1 MEIAD
6 VAKRP
11 ANHIDQ
17 AVMQVRLQNTPI
29 GQRMALALA
38 LPIAGFL
45 FFALWVLAGQ
55 QRIANDMRN
64 LRELAELATTVSG
77 LVHEIQRERGM
88 AAAFLGSGGQDFAEV
103 QTARH
108 AYTDAQLSNFHQAL
122 DQLVTE
128 RFDRR
133 LHWRIADARAQL
145 GQLASWR
152 REAAQLQ
159 VTPEVQ
165 SARYSAVIYTL
176 IGIVQEMHLLGS
188 GSEMSR
194 AIYAYVNLMQAK
206 ELAGME
212 RALGAA
218 YFSSPRVD
226 AVSRQVFVGLTDR
239 QAHFL
244 EQFRFFAARAQ
255 AEFLEQALADIKAAE
270 IERMR
275 GIVFRR
281 LPNRQT
287 DSSKNTAHWFEVM
300 SWKIDQIK
308 RVEDHMAQDLIE
320 ATHGAEMAAKQTL
333 LWSGGAALVA
343 LALTLMFAGALARGI
358 IYPIRRITDAM
369 NRLAAPDA
377 SVGTVEVADHERG
390 DEIGE
395 MARATLVFRDNLI
408 RIAQAEERLKNAVIL
423 RLHHK
428 ALGSISQGVLIVDVQ
443 GNATFVNAALCA
455 ITGYSEGEI
464 LGHPPDFLWT
474 DADGRTTL
482 WDSAGAPCTLPG
494 KRRDGEPFWFEA
506 TVSPVLD
513 SQGEATHRVVVLRD
527 ITENRRI
534 EQEMRIAATAF
545 ESLHGMI
552 VTDANGI
559 ILRVNRAF
567 TRMTGYR
574 PEEVIGHTPAMFKS
588 GRHDAAFYVGMWQS
602 LADRGAWFG
611 EIWDRRK
618 NGDVYPLLQSISA
631 VRGDDGQV
639 THYVAAF
646 SDISERKEAEEKI
659 RHLAFYDP
667 LTRLPNRRLLLD
679 RLQQAMVLGERTG
692 NHGALLFID
701 LDQFKSLND
710 TLGHDVGDL
719 LLIEVARRLQEAIRA
734 SDTAARLGG
743 DEFVVMLEELSSD
756 AGEAAEQA
764 RLVGEKVL
772 TTLNQPYHLAGHE
785 LRSTPSIGLT
795 LFEGRRATIDEL
807 MRQAD
812 LAMYQSKSA
821 GRNALH
827 FFDPQMQAAV
837 LQRVQLDTDLRNSL
851 EQGDFH
857 LHYQPQVDAQGRV
870 IGAEA
875 LLRWQHPRRGT
886 VLPGDFIPLAEET
899 GFILPLGQWVLETA
913 CRQLAQ
919 WAGSEAMAGLTL
931 SVNVSAR
938 QFHQPEFAESV
949 LEVLRT
955 TGANPARL
963 RLELTE
969 SLMLNDV
976 ESVIAKMVQLKAHG
990 IGFALDDFGT
1000 GYSSLTYLRRLPLDL
1015 LKIDRSFV
1023 RDILTDPNV
1032 AAIART
1038 IVALAHSLGLTVV
1051 AEGIEEAGQFEFL
1064 VDQGCGGYQGYLFG
1078 RPVPAQ
1084 DLLPPPRS

>member
-1 MEIAD
+1 
-6 VAKRP
+6 V
-11 ANHIDQ
+11 
-17 AVMQVRLQNTPI
+17 
-29 GQRMALALA
+29 
-38 LPIAGFL
+38 
-45 FFALWVLAGQ
+45 GQ
-55 QRIANDMRN
+55 QRIATDMRN
-64 LRELAELATTVSG
+64 LRELAELATTVSE

-88 AAAFLGSGGQDFAEV
+88 AAAFLGSEGRDFADA
-103 QTARH
+103 QTERH
-108 AYTDAQLSNFHQAL
+108 SRTDAQIAGFQQAL
-122 DQLVTE
+122 DRLVTE

-145 GQLASWR
+145 DQLASWR

-165 SARYSAVIYTL
+165 SARYSAAIYTL

-212 RALGAA
+212 RALGAT
-218 YFSSPRVD
+218 YFSSPRID

-239 QAHFL
+239 QAHFM

-255 AEFLEQALADIKAAE
+255 VDFLEQALSDIKAAE

-275 GIVFRR
+275 SAVFLR
-281 LPNRQT
+281 LPGSQAAP
-287 DSSKNTAHWFEVM
+287 SKNTAHWFEVM

-308 RVEDHMAQDLIE
+308 RVEDRMSQDLIE

-333 LWSGGAALVA
+333 LWSGTAALVA
-343 LALTLMFAGALARGI
+343 LALTLLFAGALARGI

-377 SVGTVEVADHERG
+377 REGTVEIADHGRG

-408 RIAQAEERLKNAVIL
+408 RIAQAEERLKSAVIL

-428 ALGSISQGVLIVDVQ
+428 ALGSISQGVLIVDAQ
-443 GNATFVNAALCA
+443 GNATFVNEALCT
-455 ITGYSEGEI
+455 ITGYPENGI
-464 LGHPPDFLWT
+464 LGRPPDFLWA
-474 DADGRTTL
+474 DAGGRTTL

-494 KRRDGEPFWFEA
+494 KRRDGEPFWFDA

-513 SQGEATHRVVVLRD
+513 GQGEATHRVVVLRD

-567 TRMTGYR
+567 TRMTGYS
-574 PEEVIGHTPAMFKS
+574 PDEVIGHTPAMFKS
-588 GRHDAAFYVGMWQS
+588 GRHDAEFYVRLWQS

-618 NGDVYPLLQSISA
+618 NGEVYPLLQSISA

-719 LLIEVARRLQEAIRA
+719 LLIEVARRLQDAIRA

-743 DEFVVMLEELSSD
+743 DEFVVMLEELSED
-756 AGEAAEQA
+756 ATEAAEQA

-772 TTLNQPYHLAGHE
+772 STLNQPYHLAGHE

-851 EQGDFH
+851 EQGDFR
-857 LHYQPQVDAQGRV
+857 LHYQPQVDAHGKV

-886 VLPGDFIPLAEET
+886 VLPGEFIPLAEET
-899 GFILPLGQWVLETA
+899 GFILPLGQWVLQAA
-913 CRQLAQ
+913 CEQLAQ
-919 WAGSEAMAGLTL
+919 WAGDEAMAGLTL

-969 SLMLNDV
+969 S
-976 ESVIAKMVQLKAHG
+976 
-990 IGFALDDFGT
+990 
-1000 GYSSLTYLRRLPLDL
+1000 
-1015 LKIDRSFV
+1015 
-1023 RDILTDPNV
+1023 
-1032 AAIART
+1032 
-1038 IVALAHSLGLTVV
+1038 
-1051 AEGIEEAGQFEFL
+1051 
-1064 VDQGCGGYQGYLFG
+1064 
-1078 RPVPAQ
+1078 
-1084 DLLPPPRS
+1084 

>member
-1 MEIAD
+1 
-6 VAKRP
+6 
-11 ANHIDQ
+11 
-17 AVMQVRLQNTPI
+17 
-29 GQRMALALA
+29 MALALA

-45 FFALWVLAGQ
+45 FFSLWVLVGQ
-55 QRIANDMRN
+55 QRVANDMRN
-64 LRELAELATTVSG
+64 LRELAQLATTVSE

-88 AAAFLGSGGQDFAEV
+88 AAVYLGSGGKEFADM

-108 AYTDAQLSNFHQAL
+108 AYTDTQLTVFDQAL
-122 DQLVTE
+122 DRLVNE

-145 GQLASWR
+145 NQLALWR
-152 REAAQLQ
+152 REAAQLR

-165 SARYSAVIYTL
+165 SARYSAAIYTL
-176 IGIVQEMHLLGS
+176 ISIVQEMHLLGS

-194 AIYAYVNLMQAK
+194 GIYAYVNLMQAK
-206 ELAGME
+206 ELVGME
-212 RALGAA
+212 RALGAVF
-218 YFSSPRVD
+218 FSAPRVD
-226 AVSRQVFVGLTDR
+226 AVSRQVFVGLTER

-244 EQFRFFAARAQ
+244 EQFRFFAASAQ
-255 AEFLEQALADIKAAE
+255 ADFLEQVLSDNKAAE
-270 IERMR
+270 IEHMR
-275 GIVFRR
+275 AAVFLR
-281 LPNRQT
+281 LSAKPSV
-287 DSSKNTAHWFEVM
+287 SSKNSTRWFDVM

-308 RVEDHMAQDLIE
+308 QVEDRVSQELIE
-320 ATHGAEMAAKQTL
+320 AMRRAEKAAGQTV
-333 LWSGGAALVA
+333 LWSGGATLAAL
-343 LALTLMFAGALARGI
+343 LLTLLFAGALARGI
-358 IYPIRRITDAM
+358 IQPIRRITDAM

-377 SVGTVEVADHERG
+377 HQGTVEIADHGRG

-428 ALGSISQGVLIVDVQ
+428 ALGSISQGVLIVDGQ
-443 GNATFVNAALCA
+443 GAVTFVNAALCA
-455 ITGYSEGEI
+455 ITGYPEDEI
-464 LGHPPDFLWT
+464 LGRAPDFLWA
-474 DADGRTTL
+474 DADGSAAL
-482 WDSAGAPCTLPG
+482 WSSAGAPCTLPG

-506 TVSPVLD
+506 TVSPVQGG
-513 SQGEATHRVVVLRD
+513 QGETTHRVLVLRD
-527 ITENRRI
+527 ITEHRRI

-567 TRMTGYR
+567 TRVTGYTAD
-574 PEEVIGHTPAMFKS
+574 EVIGHTPALFKS
-588 GRHDAAFYVGMWQS
+588 GRHDADFYVKMWQS

-618 NGDVYPLLQSISA
+618 NGEVFPLLQSISA
-631 VRGDDGQV
+631 VRGEDGQV

-667 LTRLPNRRLLLD
+667 LTGLPNRRLLVD

-701 LDQFKSLND
+701 LDEFKSLND

-719 LLIEVARRLQEAIRA
+719 LLIEVASRLLEAIRA

-743 DEFVVMLEELSSD
+743 DEFVVMLEEL
-756 AGEAAEQA
+756 AEEATEAAEQA

-772 TTLNQPYHLAGHE
+772 VALNQPYHLAGHE

-795 LFEGRRATIDEL
+795 LFAGRRATIDEL

-851 EQGDFH
+851 EQGDFC
-857 LHYQPQVDAQGRV
+857 LHYQPQVDAQGKV
-870 IGAEA
+870 VGAEA
-875 LLRWQHPRRGT
+875 LLRWQHPRCGT
-886 VLPGDFIPLAEET
+886 VLPGEFIPLAEET
-899 GFILPLGQWVLETA
+899 GFILPLGQWVLQAA
-913 CRQLAQ
+913 CEQLAQ
-919 WAGSEAMAGLTL
+919 WAGDEAMAGLTL

-969 SLMLNDV
+969 SLLLTDV
-976 ESVIAKMVQLKAHG
+976 ENVIAKMVELKAHG

-1038 IVALAHSLGLTVV
+1038 IVALAHNLGLTVV
-1051 AEGIEEAGQFEFL
+1051 AEGIEQPGQFEFL
-1064 VDQGCGGYQGYLFG
+1064 VGQGCGGYQGYLFG
-1078 RPVPAQ
+1078 RPAPAEELRPQ
-1084 DLLPPPRS
+1084 PPP

>member
-1 MEIAD
+1 
-6 VAKRP
+6 
-11 ANHIDQ
+11 
-17 AVMQVRLQNTPI
+17 
-29 GQRMALALA
+29 MALALA

-45 FFALWVLAGQ
+45 FFVLWVLAGQ
-55 QRIANDMRN
+55 QRIATDMRN
-64 LRELAELATTVSG
+64 LRELAELATTVSE

-88 AAAFLGSGGQDFAEV
+88 AAAFLGSEGRDFADA
-103 QTARH
+103 QTERH
-108 AYTDAQLSNFHQAL
+108 SRTDAQIAGFQQAL
-122 DQLVTE
+122 DRLVTE

-145 GQLASWR
+145 DQLASWR
-152 REAAQLQ
+152 REAVQLQ

-165 SARYSAVIYTL
+165 SARYSAAIYTL

-212 RALGAA
+212 RALGAT
-218 YFSSPRVD
+218 YFSSPRID

-239 QAHFL
+239 QAHFM

-255 AEFLEQALADIKAAE
+255 VDFLEQALSDIKAAE

-275 GIVFRR
+275 NAVFLR
-281 LPNRQT
+281 LPGSQAVPA
-287 DSSKNTAHWFEVM
+287 KNTAHWFEVM

-308 RVEDHMAQDLIE
+308 RVEDRMSQDLIE

-343 LALTLMFAGALARGI
+343 LALTLLFAGALARGI

-377 SVGTVEVADHERG
+377 SVGTVEIADHGRG

-408 RIAQAEERLKNAVIL
+408 RIAQAEERLKSAVIL

-428 ALGSISQGVLIVDVQ
+428 ALGSISQGVLIVDAQ
-443 GNATFVNAALCA
+443 GNATFVNEALCT
-455 ITGYSEGEI
+455 ITGYPESEI
-464 LGHPPDFLWT
+464 LGRPPDFLWT
-474 DADGRTTL
+474 DADGRATL

-513 SQGEATHRVVVLRD
+513 GQGEATHRVVVLRD

-567 TRMTGYR
+567 TRMTGYS
-574 PEEVIGHTPAMFKS
+574 PDEVIGHTPAMFKS
-588 GRHDAAFYVGMWQS
+588 GRHDAEFYVRLWQS

-618 NGDVYPLLQSISA
+618 NGEVYPLLQSISA

-719 LLIEVARRLQEAIRA
+719 LLIEVARRLQDAIRA

-743 DEFVVMLEELSSD
+743 DEFVVMLEELSED
-756 AGEAAEQA
+756 ATEAAEQA

-772 TTLNQPYHLAGHE
+772 STLNQPYHLAGHE

-851 EQGDFH
+851 EQGDFR
-857 LHYQPQVDAQGRV
+857 LHYQPQVDAHGKV

-886 VLPGDFIPLAEET
+886 VLPGEFIPLAEET
-899 GFILPLGQWVLETA
+899 GFILPLGQWVLQAA
-913 CRQLAQ
+913 CEQLAQ
-919 WAGSEAMAGLTL
+919 WAGDEAMAGLTL

-969 SLMLNDV
+969 SLLLDDV

-1051 AEGIEEAGQFEFL
+1051 AEGVEQPGQFEFL

-1084 DLLPPPRS
+1084 ELQASRQS

>member
-1 MEIAD
+1 
-6 VAKRP
+6 
-11 ANHIDQ
+11 
-17 AVMQVRLQNTPI
+17 MQVRLQNTPI
-29 GQRMALALA
+29 GQRIALALA

-45 FFALWVLAGQ
+45 FFALWVLEGQ
-55 QRIANDMRN
+55 HRIANEMRN
-64 LRELAELATTVSG
+64 LRELTELATTVGG
-77 LVHEIQRERGM
+77 LVHEVQRERGM
-88 AAAFLGSGGQDFAEV
+88 TAAFLGSGGKDFAEM

-108 AYTDAQLSNFHQAL
+108 AYTDTQLEGFHQAL
-122 DQLVTE
+122 ERLVTE
-128 RFDRR
+128 RFAQR
-133 LHWRIADARAQL
+133 LHWRIAEARTQL
-145 GQLASWR
+145 GQLNAWR

-165 SARYSAVIYTL
+165 TARYSAAIYTL
-176 IGIVQEMHLLGS
+176 IGIVQEMHLLGI

-194 AIYAYVNLMQAK
+194 SLYAYVNLMQAK

-212 RALGAA
+212 RALGAT

-226 AVSRQVFVGLTDR
+226 TLSRQVFVGLTER
-239 QAHFL
+239 QAHFM
-244 EQFRFFAARAQ
+244 EQFRFFATRAQ
-255 AEFLEQALADIKAAE
+255 VDFLVQVLSDIKAAE
-270 IERMR
+270 IERLR
-275 GIVFRR
+275 GIVFQRSPDR
-281 LPNRQT
+281 GASPAK
-287 DSSKNTAHWFEVM
+287 DTAHWFDVV

-308 RVEDHMAQDLIE
+308 RAEDRMSQDLIE
-320 ATHGAEMAAKQTL
+320 AARRAEMAASQTV

-343 LALTLMFAGALARGI
+343 LALTLLFAGALARGI
-358 IYPIRRITDAM
+358 IYPIQRITNAM

-377 SVGTVEVADHERG
+377 PGGGVEIEDHGRG

-428 ALGSISQGVLIVDVQ
+428 ALGSISQGVLIVDAQ
-443 GNATFVNAALCA
+443 GNATFANAALCA
-455 ITGYSEGEI
+455 ITGYPEDEI
-464 LGHPPDFLWT
+464 LGRPPEFLWT
-474 DADGRTTL
+474 DADSRAAL
-482 WDSAGAPCTLPG
+482 WDSAGVPCTLPG
-494 KRRDGEPFWFEA
+494 KRRDGTPFWFEA
-506 TVSPVLD
+506 TVSLVQD
-513 SQGEATHRVVVLRD
+513 NQGEATHRVVVLRD

-567 TRMTGYR
+567 TRMTGYA

-588 GRHDAAFYVGMWQS
+588 GRHDADFYIGMWQS

-618 NGDVYPLLQSISA
+618 NGEVYPLLQSISA

-679 RLQQAMVLGERTG
+679 RLQQAMVLGGRTG
-692 NHGALLFID
+692 HHGALLFID

-719 LLIEVARRLQEAIRA
+719 LLMEVARRLQEAIRA

-743 DEFVVMLEELSSD
+743 DEFVVMLEDLAPD
-756 AGEAAEQA
+756 TTEAAEQA
-764 RLVGEKVL
+764 RVVAQKVL
-772 TTLNQPYHLAGHE
+772 AALNQPYQLAGHE
-785 LRSTPSIGLT
+785 LRSTPSIGVT
-795 LFEGRRATIDEL
+795 LFAGQRTSIDEL

-827 FFDPQMQAAV
+827 FFDPQMQAAIS
-837 LQRVQLDTDLRNSL
+837 QRVQLDTDLRASL
-851 EQGDFH
+851 ERGDFR
-857 LHYQPQVDAQGRV
+857 LHYQAQVNARGKLV
-870 IGAEA
+870 GAEA
-875 LLRWQHPRRGT
+875 LLRWEHPQRGT
-886 VLPGDFIPLAEET
+886 VLPGEFIGLAEET
-899 GFILPLGQWVLETA
+899 GFIVPLGKWVLEAA

-919 WAGSEAMAGLTL
+919 WASDAETADLML

-938 QFHQPEFAESV
+938 QFQQDGFVPSV
-949 LEVLRT
+949 LEVLQK
-955 TGANPARL
+955 TGARPERL

-969 SLMLNDV
+969 SLLLNDV
-976 ESVIAKMVQLKAHG
+976 ESVIEKMTLLKQQG

-1000 GYSSLTYLRRLPLDL
+1000 GYSSLAYLRRLPLDVI
-1015 LKIDRSFV
+1015 KIDRSFV
-1023 RDILTDPNV
+1023 RDILIDLNV
-1032 AAIART
+1032 ASIAHY
-1038 IVALAHSLGLTVV
+1038 IVTLARNLGLTVV
-1051 AEGIEEAGQFEFL
+1051 AEGVEQAGQYEFL
-1064 VDQGCGGYQGYLFG
+1064 VGQGCTGYQGYYFG
-1078 RPVPAQ
+1078 RPVPAEE
-1084 DLLPPPRS
+1084 LLTMQPS